1 MKRLSKVIMAIG
13 AIIALLAACCIDSPG
28 IYGYLAGGV
37 AILGGF
43 IVGAGYS
50 LGLLAERRRVYALYI
65 VKVDEPDV
73 VWIGDAGLRLDT
85 KIAP

>member
-13 AIIALLAACCIDSPG
+13 AMIALLAACCIDSPG
-28 IYGYLAGGV
+28 VYGYFAGAV

-43 IVGAGYS
+43 IVGAGYG
-50 LGLLAERRRVYALYI
+50 LGLLTDRRRVYALYI

-73 VWIGDAGLRLDT
+73 VWIKEGGKQCSDL
-85 KIAP
+85 